1 MGGDNAAGGHGTGES
16 EQSHQE
22 TGALA
27 PPRQPWPFPLRIRQV
42 PFSSDPGAREPWL
55 QPRLRH
61 FWRNNAAD
69 DRADPCQARAMEDAC
84 YSQKTGIVNIPILQL
99 GKLSQSLNNLRAAL
113 GGAVLQAQLGP
124 AASRLTPLLEREF
137 KGRTE
142 TVSFSGSFI
151 RLITFPP
158 TLHFVLNHLIAA

>member
-1 MGGDNAAGGHGTGES
+1 
-16 EQSHQE
+16 
-22 TGALA
+22 
-27 PPRQPWPFPLRIRQV
+27 
-42 PFSSDPGAREPWL
+42 
-55 QPRLRH
+55 
-61 FWRNNAAD
+61 
-69 DRADPCQARAMEDAC
+69 MEDAC

-113 GGAVLQAQLGP
+113 GGDRLVLQAQLGP
-124 AASRLTPLLEREF
+124 TASRLTPLLEREF